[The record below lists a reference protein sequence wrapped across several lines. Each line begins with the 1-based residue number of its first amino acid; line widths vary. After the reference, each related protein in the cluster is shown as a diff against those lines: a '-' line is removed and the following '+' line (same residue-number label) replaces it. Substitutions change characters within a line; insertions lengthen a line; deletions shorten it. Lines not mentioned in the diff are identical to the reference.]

1 MVTSERQL
9 SDVLS
14 EFARTMLTE
23 FPIQGILEHLV
34 RRIVEIM
41 PITGAGVTLISDTT
55 SPHYVAASDEA
66 ALRYEKLQTVLDEGP
81 CVTAYK
87 TGAAVAIPDLRN
99 EEGIPAFVS
108 QALGAGLAAV
118 FAFPLR
124 QGDKRLG
131 ALDLYRSTP
140 GPLDDDAMAVAQTLA
155 DVTSAYLLNAQA
167 RADLLASTAQAKEIS
182 LHDPLT
188 GLPNRI
194 LLLERIEHALLCRR
208 RSQKLVAI
216 LFIDLDGFK
225 NVNDNIGHQAGDDLL
240 VAVGSRITKMLRPAD
255 TLARLSGDE
264 FIIVCED
271 LEEEGQIEG
280 IAARLVE
287 AIAAP
292 FNLSGFAVEVSASI
306 GIAFAGQGNDP
317 ERLLHKADVAMYQAK
332 RKGGAHHQV
341 IDISEQDLNEFTESL
356 RMDLPHAVQRNELR
370 LEYQPIVR
378 TSDGRILCLEA
389 LLRWDHPSRGL
400 IAPAIL
406 IPLAEQSGDIVGI
419 GKWVLEHACIDRH
432 RWEGKTGDSALTMAV
447 NVSARQLTAPGF
459 VAMVTDVLSRA
470 DTMAA
475 QLCLEITESV
485 FIRDARLAT
494 TVLSQLKELG
504 IQMALD
510 DFGMGYSSLSYL
522 RQFPVDV
529 IKIDQS
535 FIADLTAHEA
545 SHAIVLKTIE
555 LAHLL
560 DLTVVCEGV
569 ETAEQDRHVTALTS
583 DFSQGFFYA
592 PPMTAEMVDDITSP
606 ADTVWMA
613 AAGVSSDRTAA
624 NSR

>member
-1 MVTSERQL
+1 M
-9 SDVLS
+9 
-14 EFARTMLTE
+14 
-23 FPIQGILEHLV
+23 
-34 RRIVEIM
+34 
-41 PITGAGVTLISDTT
+41 
-55 SPHYVAASDEA
+55 
-66 ALRYEKLQTVLDEGP
+66 
-81 CVTAYK
+81 
-87 TGAAVAIPDLRN
+87 
-99 EEGIPAFVS
+99 
-108 QALGAGLAAV
+108 
-118 FAFPLR
+118 
-124 QGDKRLG
+124 
-131 ALDLYRSTP
+131 
-140 GPLDDDAMAVAQTLA
+140 
-155 DVTSAYLLNAQA
+155 
-167 RADLLASTAQAKEIS
+167 
-182 LHDPLT
+182 
-188 GLPNRI
+188 
-194 LLLERIEHALLCRR
+194 
-208 RSQKLVAI
+208 AI

-287 AIAAP
+287 AIASP
-292 FNLSGFAVEVSASI
+292 FNLNGFAVEVSASI

-317 ERLLHKADVAMYQAK
+317 EHLLHKADVAMYQAK

-356 RMDLPHAVQRNELR
+356 RMDLPYAVQRNELR

-378 TSDGRILCLEA
+378 TSDGRILCVEA

-406 IPLAEQSGDIVGI
+406 IPMAEQSGDIVGI

-432 RWEGKTGDSALTMAV
+432 RWEGKTGDRALTMAV
-447 NVSARQLTAPGF
+447 NVSARQLIAPGF
-459 VAMVTDVLSRA
+459 VAMVTDVLSSA

-535 FIADLTAHEA
+535 FIADLTAHAA

-583 DFSQGFFYA
+583 DFSQGYFYA
-592 PPMTAEMVDDITSP
+592 PPMTAEMLDDIMSP
-606 ADTVWMA
+606 VDTVWMA
-613 AAGVSSDRTAA
+613 AAGVSSDRAA
-624 NSR
+624 AG